1 MAAETEEGQLW
12 QDDWDDEDKNDDFTE
27 QLRRQ
32 FESNAD
38 K

>member
-12 QDDWDDEDKNDDFTE
+12 QDDWDDEDTNDDFTE